1 MEGKLIYIGIPITT
15 PSPIVQV
22 TNGSKVVITSIR
34 IANSQTNNR
43 TYEIHHV
50 ARGET
55 AATSANAL
63 AFNVQAT
70 SKTAAEFLT
79 HPLPISPGE
88 SLWISGDGIT
98 FAIYGVVFP

>member
-1 MEGKLIYIGIPITT
+1 MEGKLLYIGIPTT
-15 PSPIVQV
+15 TLSPIVQV
-22 TNGSKVVITSIR
+22 TNGAKVIVTSIR

-55 AATSANAL
+55 AAVAANAI

-70 SKTAAEFLT
+70 SKSVSEFLV

-88 SLWISGDGIT
+88 SLWIAGDGIT
-98 FAIYGVVFP
+98 FAIYGVTFP